1 MPIVLAVVASHDG
14 LDAYQGAPRQDTGQK
29 NSNSNTGRL
38 ITHQSVEEELGE
50 EASASSDVVVA
61 VVLLLTDVPV

>member
-1 MPIVLAVVASHDG
+1 MH
-14 LDAYQGAPRQDTGQK
+14 QGAARQDTGQK

-61 VVLLLTDVPV
+61 VVLLLMTDVPV